1 MPTTVPQI
9 TFEVHG
15 LDELARRLEA
25 AGTRGQITL
34 NELLRK
40 IGQHV
45 TPILRRETPRRSG
58 TLAKMT
64 VFQVLRR
71 AGQQVLEFRQAAK
84 TPAGE
89 FYGVFVREGTPPH
102 VIRPRRPGGVLRF
115 VVGGGQVVFTREV
128 HHPGTSP
135 NPYHLRTL
143 ARADVGIQRLLRE
156 TGEKVARFIAGRAA

>member
-45 TPILRRETPRRSG
+45 TPIRG
-58 TLAKMT
+58 
-64 VFQVLRR
+64 
-71 AGQQVLEFRQAAK
+71 G
-84 TPAGE
+84 
-89 FYGVFVREGTPPH
+89 
-102 VIRPRRPGGVLRF
+102 RPRGG
-115 VVGGGQVVFTREV
+115 
-128 HHPGTSP
+128 
-135 NPYHLRTL
+135 
-143 ARADVGIQRLLRE
+143 
-156 TGEKVARFIAGRAA
+156 AASWRR